1 MPTLGPGDR
10 NFKQLAESS
19 VRIFS
24 VGGWAVFVLAAT
36 TLRAQTATDQPAIE
50 EFRTPVF
57 HTFDLPPCDDG
68 ARAFYLRIEP
78 TTEPAGTQPGEAQ
91 PADGTIDVT
100 PRPTVDFRPIAPLGR
115 ANVWQPP
122 APERGTFR
130 GNTEFIPIPDRW
142 RIGQPQS
149 RGTRGALWNPYDQ
162 NVLKG
167 DYALPGTQDKF
178 LVATLTSDTLLEARR
193 LPVPSGVSSLEPTS
207 FDFFGSGKQYFVN
220 QNFILSVEFFQGDAS
235 YKPRDFELRITPV
248 FNINYV
254 QIEELGVTNPDVREG
269 RYRGD
274 EWIGFQEAFVEKHLG
289 DLSNNY
295 DFWSVRAGIQGFNAD
310 FRGFLFADNE
320 PGIRF
325 FGTLDNNQIQWN
337 LAWFHQL
344 EKDTNSGLNSY
355 TLRPQDI
362 FVANIFFQDSLRRFA
377 PHTTDPKFFGYT
389 TLLSFVANL
398 DSGNHGEIQ
407 LDDNGFIVR
416 PEPIGTIQGKDV
428 HAYYIGW
435 GGDGHIGRFNI
446 SHQFYQ
452 ALGVESFNAIAD
464 QGTDI
469 NAQFFAAELSYDQ
482 DWIRY
487 RASFVYASG
496 DDDPTDSSA
505 TGFDSIFD
513 NPNFAGGGFNFFT
526 RQAIKLTGSGVNLVN
541 RNSFLPDL
549 RTSKE
554 QGQANFVNPGLF
566 LYNVGVDFELT
577 PKVKLITNASYLQFA
592 DTKSIQVLLHDDKIG
607 RDIGFDL
614 SMGVQYRP
622 LLTNNVIFTFGAAA
636 LIPANG
642 FKDIYTDETLYSC
655 FGAITLTY

>member
-1 MPTLGPGDR
+1 M
-10 NFKQLAESS
+10 
-19 VRIFS
+19 RISS
-24 VGGWAVFVLAAT
+24 VGGWAMVVIAAS
-36 TLRAQTATDQPAIE
+36 TLRAQTFANDAPADAI
-50 EFRTPVF
+50 RTPVF
-57 HTFDLPPCDDG
+57 HRFELPSCDEAAG
-68 ARAFYLRIEP
+68 VFYLRIEP
-78 TTEPAGTQPGEAQ
+78 TTAPTDGEPGE
-91 PADGTIDVT
+91 PGMIDLT
-100 PRPTVDFRPIAPLGR
+100 PRPTVEFRPLEPLG
-115 ANVWQPP
+115 AAAAFPQP
-122 APERGTFR
+122 APQRGNFI

-142 RIGQPQS
+142 RIGQPQLS
-149 RGTRGALWNPYDQ
+149 RGTRGSLLNPYDQ

-167 DYALPGTQDKF
+167 DYPIFGQDKF
-178 LVATLTSDTLLEARR
+178 LVATLTSDTLLETRR
-193 LPVPSGVSSLEPTS
+193 LPIPSGTSSLQPTS
-207 FDFFGSGKQYFVN
+207 FDFFGTGKQYFIN
-220 QNFILSVEFFQGDAS
+220 QNFILSMEFFQGDAS
-235 YKPRDFELRITPV
+235 YKPRDFEIRLTPV

-254 QIEELGVTNPDVREG
+254 QAEELGVTDPDVRDR
-269 RYRGD
+269 RYRQD
-274 EWIGFQEAFVEKHLG
+274 EWVGFQEAFIEKHLG

-320 PGIRF
+320 PGARF
-325 FGTLDNNQIQWN
+325 FGTFDNNQIQWN
-337 LAWFHQL
+337 LAWFRQL

-355 TLRPQDI
+355 TMRHQDV

-398 DSGNHGEIQ
+398 DEGDGGEIQ

-416 PEPIGTIQGKDV
+416 PAPIGTIAEKDV
-428 HAYYIGW
+428 RAYYIGW

-452 ALGVESFNAIAD
+452 AFGQESFNPIAGRD
-464 QGTDI
+464 TNI

-496 DDDPTDSSA
+496 DDDPTDGQA
-505 TGFDSIFD
+505 NGFDSVFD
-513 NPNFAGGGFNFFT
+513 NPNFAGGGFNYFT

-566 LYNVGVDFELT
+566 LYNLGADFEVT
-577 PKVKLITNASYLQFA
+577 PKLKVITNASYLQFA
-592 DTKSIQVLLHDDKIG
+592 DTKTLQVLLHDDKIG

-614 SMGVQYRP
+614 SVGIQYRP

-642 FKDIYTDETLYSC
+642 FRDIYTGETLYSC